1 MGDVVLL
8 PRAIGCGRIG
18 GVVALALVLLI
29 GQISAGGE
37 ARVSNRVEPAK
48 NPHGDAQLCSAC
60 HDTAVGGRN
69 TLRFEGNVS
78 HLCRSCHDGRL
89 ASRESHPSDV
99 VPSAEILPNIPL
111 SFPLEG
117 GMLTCLTCHDVTSRC
132 TVTETGAVDKYFLRG
147 ASMSEAIDFCSTCH
161 VQEDYQPFNAH
172 DQLQNGQVKPDA
184 CLWCHVNAP
193 DVSSRPKEGASYE
206 FRGGMAE
213 VCSNCHRMAKG
224 HPTENVHMY
233 ATPPGEMMWYMSAY
247 EMRDRM
253 NMPLK
258 QLLEYVRA
266 AKRTARSI
274 PLDESGR
281 LTCCSCHNP
290 HEKGLLPNWNPRSVG
305 AEPKKSV
312 SHRLRVSGGISCRAC
327 HQK

>member
-1 MGDVVLL
+1 MVSLL
-8 PRAIGCGRIG
+8 
-18 GVVALALVLLI
+18 
-29 GQISAGGE
+29 GQISTGGE
-37 ARVSNRVEPAK
+37 ARVSGKIEPAK

-60 HDTAVGGRN
+60 HTAAVGGRK
-69 TLRFEGNVS
+69 TLRFEGDVS

-89 ASRESHPSDV
+89 ADREAHPADV
-99 VPSAEILPNIPL
+99 APSAAILPKIPL
-111 SFPLEG
+111 GFPLED
-117 GMLTCLTCHDVTSRC
+117 GMLTCLSCHDVASRC
-132 TVTETGAVDKYFLRG
+132 TAPEADVTGRYFLRG
-147 ASMSEAIDFCSTCH
+147 ARAAEPLAFCSNCH
-161 VQEDYQPFNAH
+161 VQEDYKPFNAH
-172 DQLQNGQVKPDA
+172 DQLQAGQAKPDA
-184 CLWCHVNAP
+184 CLWCHVSTP
-193 DVSSRPKEGASYE
+193 DASSRPREGTSYKL
-206 FRGGMAE
+206 RGGQSE
-213 VCSNCHRMAKG
+213 LCGNCHRMAKG

-233 ATPPGEMMWYMSAY
+233 ATPSEEMMWYMSAY

-281 LTCCSCHNP
+281 ITCCSCHNP
-290 HEKGLLPNWNPRSVG
+290 HEEGLLPGWNPRSVG

-312 SHRLRVSGGISCRAC
+312 NHRLRISEGISCRAC